1 MLKCIPNRMIY
12 MATLTFK
19 NKYQELS
26 KCLLWSIFN
35 QISISYSGSKDVGTD
50 CLNIG
55 LVSVRQKI
63 KFNQYFT
70 NQKKK
75 MTIFFFFLERPY
87 PEVSSFK
94 MTYSNCK
101 WLYI

>member
-1 MLKCIPNRMIY
+1 MLKCIPNRVIY

-75 MTIFFFFLERPY
+75 DYFFLFFWKDLIPKY
-87 PEVSSFK
+87 PVLK
-94 MTYSNCK
+94 
-101 WLYI
+101 

>member
-1 MLKCIPNRMIY
+1 MFSSHQNQSTTQKKRVELGRKMLKCIPNRVIY

-75 MTIFFFFLERPY
+75 
-87 PEVSSFK
+87 
-94 MTYSNCK
+94 
-101 WLYI
+101 